1 MTVSDH
7 TVITNRVSDET
18 EEKRVVQERK
28 TVAEFSPV
36 DNVPDPTQLL
46 LKLGLAYDRMAWE
59 KKNNQAKSDF
69 LSVPRQSV
77 NPCAVPKFT
86 SLFRKPPR
94 WGENK
99 PL

>member
-7 TVITNRVSDET
+7 TVITNRVSCEP

-28 TVAEFSPV
+28 TVVDFAPV
-36 DNVPDPTQLL
+36 ENVPDPTQLL
-46 LKLGLAYDRMAWE
+46 LKLGLAYDRMAWD
-59 KKNNQAKSDF
+59 KKNKQVKSGYMPT
-69 LSVPRQSV
+69 SHPSV

>member
-7 TVITNRVSDET
+7 TVITNHVSNEA
-18 EEKRVVQERK
+18 EEKDAVQARK
-28 TVAEFSPV
+28 TVIDFSPV
-36 DNVPDPTQLL
+36 ENVPDPTQLL

-59 KKNNQAKSDF
+59 KKNKVAKSGY
-69 LSVPRQSV
+69 LSVTRTSV

>member
-7 TVITNRVSDET
+7 TVITNRVSDEA

-69 LSVPRQSV
+69 LSVPRRSV